1 MRAAPRPGRGWK
13 VFALIL
19 LVLLL
24 LSLVG
29 HLGHFVNSLVS
40 IASPAEHAAGPRLQE
55 TVIEDAGADEKIAV
69 LDVEGMISSFGDGS
83 GYSLVE
89 LIRYQL
95 KRAASDREVKAVILR
110 VNSPGGEVL
119 ASDEI
124 YRLIEDFQA
133 KTGKPVVASMGS
145 LAASGGYYVSAP
157 CRWIVANEL
166 TITGSIGGIMHGY
179 NYRGLMDKLGLR
191 PEVYKS
197 GKLKDMLSPDKAQEE
212 ILPEERRILQG
223 LIEETFGRFKQV
235 VAAGRRQADKKNDGS
250 GRKLAENWED
260 YADGRILSGTQALN
274 LGFVDE
280 LGNFKTA
287 VDRTKRLASLTK
299 ANLVRYDQP
308 FELSNLF
315 RFLGKTDAKSVKL
328 DLGVDLP
335 RLQIGHMY
343 CLFQPGL

>member
-1 MRAAPRPGRGWK
+1 M
-13 VFALIL
+13 VL

-29 HLGHFVNSLVS
+29 HLGHFVSSLVS
-40 IASPAEHAAGPRLQE
+40 IASPAERAAGPRLQE
-55 TVIEDAGADEKIAV
+55 MLVEDAGTDDKIAV
-69 LDVEGMISSFGDGS
+69 LDVDGLISSFGDGS
-83 GYSLVE
+83 GYSMVD
-89 LIRYQL
+89 LIRHQL
-95 KRAASDREVKAVILR
+95 KRAGGDRDVKAVILR

-124 YRLIEDFQA
+124 YRIIDDFQV

-166 TITGSIGGIMHGY
+166 TITGSIGVIMHGY

-191 PEVYKS
+191 PEIYKS
-197 GKLKDMLSPDKAQEE
+197 GKFKDMLSPDKAQEE

-223 LIEETFGRFKQV
+223 LIEETFGRFKHV
-235 VAAGRRQADKKNDGS
+235 VAEGRRRADKKNDGS
-250 GRKLAENWED
+250 GRKLAENWEE
-260 YADGRILSGTQALN
+260 YADGRILSGTQAWN

-299 ANLVRYDQP
+299 ASLIQYEQP
-308 FELSNLF
+308 FELSNLLRLF
-315 RFLGKTDAKSVKL
+315 GKTDAKSVKL
-328 DLGVDLP
+328 DLGVELP

-343 CLFQPGL
+343 FLFQPGI